1 MRIDEAV
8 VANTSPDKGT
18 ALSALRYWNEWN
30 NERELHGGHDGLPE
44 DDPAVEELLRTFWDN
59 AESGWAKSKGF
70 TTGGK
75 GDPSSKAWSAA
86 FISAAEDDPNF
97 EDSQRHKDYMTDAEA
112 NRKKFDKGDDVRD
125 LFVAFDPGEI
135 NPGPGDKRCH
145 PRLGG
150 KHCDICMD
158 VGCTDIIGGNVGDDL
173 TRRSASDA
181 PAATMYITKGPAH
194 IEIEKGDAI
203 TEITH
208 KHLRDMIQEEM
219 SFISDGKKASKTK
232 GRPYKGSRRGKTESQ
247 AQQMAAGIALSA
259 RRKQLRKIIKEEL
272 RLVGADDM
280 VDTDDLSREGV
291 VGIIADRFKGENR
304 VPLSMDN
311 FNKIVREEG
320 AEDMNITYEDVLAV
334 ISYRGRGGPSEVI
347 QDEPESSWEDDLD
360 FDEEMMS
367 KETSS
372 SHAGGGY
379 AERVNRKLVNNAREL
394 KLSGVSKDHPVGII
408 RDEGGF
414 LMPDIFGTVGS
425 VIDQGSQPSD
435 WAWYE
440 SSEHNMKT
448 QLVPTEAAGHDG
460 INKVE
465 VPFYSL
471 GRIFW

>member
-1 MRIDEAV
+1 VRIDEAV

-181 PAATMYITKGPAH
+181 PAATMYITKGPAR

-247 AQQMAAGIALSA
+247 AQQMSAGIALGS
-259 RRKQLRKIIKEEL
+259 RRKYGKKGAIKKLKGAPKSMATMSMKDLKKLATIRRGSEVPDKTKKGHERAALPGHIDESIKVRGIPVNWDKTIDGDPAISFGSNLYTVTGPMGVSIDIKNIEYSSDPESAELVASADLPWPAQDKIITDMLKPKNIDAIVSGVNSGGDFEI
-272 RLVGADDM
+272 VGRHGA
-280 VDTDDLSREGV
+280 VK
-291 VGIIADRFKGENR
+291 FNR
-304 VPLSMDN
+304 V
-311 FNKIVREEG
+311 KG
-320 AEDMNITYEDVLAV
+320 
-334 ISYRGRGGPSEVI
+334 
-347 QDEPESSWEDDLD
+347 
-360 FDEEMMS
+360 
-367 KETSS
+367 
-372 SHAGGGY
+372 
-379 AERVNRKLVNNAREL
+379 
-394 KLSGVSKDHPVGII
+394 
-408 RDEGGF
+408 
-414 LMPDIFGTVGS
+414 
-425 VIDQGSQPSD
+425 
-435 WAWYE
+435 
-440 SSEHNMKT
+440 
-448 QLVPTEAAGHDG
+448 
-460 INKVE
+460 
-465 VPFYSL
+465 
-471 GRIFW
+471 